1 MTQPFTITVGAQA
14 TLRGASATL
23 IEALKQQLTIDNPE
37 YLEAKKYSRWMGKKL
52 KPQLYFYSEHHEA
65 LTFPRGYANHAIL
78 LDRKFMRQ
86 DPKIIDQR
94 QSCDPVEF
102 NFLGELRPYQEEAI
116 AAITRH
122 DFGVLEAGTG
132 SGKTVIALAVIAKRR
147 QPTLVLVHTKELLY
161 QWAERAKTFL
171 GLEAGLIGD
180 GHFSLAPVTVAI
192 VNSAKNRLAELPSH
206 FGQLCVDEC
215 HRVPASL
222 FTEVVSSFDCR
233 YLLGLSATAFRR
245 DGLTKLI
252 YMSLGDRACAV
263 DNFDLQA
270 SGAVL
275 KPEYLQR
282 ATEFRY
288 VYRGNYQALMKALTT
303 NAERNQ
309 LIVSDILK
317 ERAITDH
324 EVCPKRSNNHEIS
337 GHRVP
342 QVAAHPEGISFARAD
357 KLPSS
362 AISGTAMRTFVRE
375 PDRSSQDVVPCDR
388 LQRAATPGTILVVSD
403 RVKHCEA
410 LAVMLEQQGCSSAVL
425 TGKLPAEQRTALVE
439 AIRQGEVKVLISTV
453 QLIGEG
459 FDCPDLT
466 TLFLTTPI
474 KFTGRLLQV
483 VGRVLRPAH
492 GKQPRVYDY
501 VDPVGVL
508 SSSAQSRWLTFQRE

>member
-1 MTQPFTITVGAQA
+1 MNEFTLTVGAQA
-14 TLRGASATL
+14 SLHGASPTL
-23 IEALKQQLTIDNPE
+23 AEALRQQLTIDNPE

-52 KPQLYFYSEHHEA
+52 KPHLYFYIERNGT

-78 LDRKFMRQ
+78 LARKFMRQ

-94 QSCDPVEF
+94 QSCDLVEF
-102 NFLGELRPYQEEAI
+102 NFLGELRPYQEEAVN
-116 AAITRH
+116 AITRH

-132 SGKTVIALAVIAKRR
+132 SGKTIIALAVIAKRR

-161 QWAERAKTFL
+161 QWVERARTFL
-171 GLEAGLIGD
+171 GVEAGMIGD
-180 GHFSLAPVTVAI
+180 GNFSLAPVTIAI
-192 VNSAKNRLAELPSH
+192 VNSARNRLSELPAH

-222 FTEVVSSFDCR
+222 FTEVVAAFDCR

-252 YMSLGDRACAV
+252 YMSLGDRAFKV
-263 DNFDLQA
+263 ESHDLHE
-270 SGAVL
+270 SGAIL

-288 VYRGNYQALMKALTT
+288 VYRGNYQALMKSLCS
-303 NAERNQ
+303 NAARNQ
-309 LIVSDILK
+309 LIVEDILK
-317 ERAITDH
+317 ERAA
-324 EVCPKRSNNHEIS
+324 S
-337 GHRVP
+337 
-342 QVAAHPEGISFARAD
+342 
-357 KLPSS
+357 
-362 AISGTAMRTFVRE
+362 
-375 PDRSSQDVVPCDR
+375 
-388 LQRAATPGTILVVSD
+388 PGTILVVSD

-410 LAVMLEQQGCSSAVL
+410 LAVMLEKQGCPSAVL
-425 TGKLPAEQRTALVE
+425 TGKLPAEQRTALVDS
-439 AIRQGEVKVLISTV
+439 IRQGEVKVLISTV

-459 FDCPDLT
+459 FDCPDLA

-492 GKQPRVYDY
+492 DKQARVYDY
-501 VDPVGVL
+501 VDPVRVL
-508 SSSAQSRWLTFQRE
+508 SSSAQSRWLTFQQG